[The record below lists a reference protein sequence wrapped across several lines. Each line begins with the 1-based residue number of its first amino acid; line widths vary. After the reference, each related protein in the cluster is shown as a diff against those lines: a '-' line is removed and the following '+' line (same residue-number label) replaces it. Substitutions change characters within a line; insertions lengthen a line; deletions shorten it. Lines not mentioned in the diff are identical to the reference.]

1 MTSGDGS
8 PLRTAWARPLAAV
21 LIACWLAA
29 VAIPPVAIVAWRDR
43 RLAEVAS
50 PEAQAEWDA
59 FRADMRRQSGREGPV
74 QRKVPKSPEPP
85 ELVWL
90 RDYLVLAI
98 AAWITLVGVLGGF
111 LAAIALGMARAAS
124 PAGLTAATS
133 AGMTAATSAGL
144 TAASPAEDGA
154 TGGRHDQKQHDR
166 DSQHADERRHG

>member
-1 MTSGDGS
+1 MASGDD
-8 PLRTAWARPLAAV
+8 PRRRKPWARPLAAAIV
-21 LIACWLAA
+21 ACWLAA
-29 VAIPPVAIVAWRDR
+29 VAVPPVALVAWRDR

-74 QRKVPKSPEPP
+74 QRKVPKSVEPP

-111 LAAIALGMARAAS
+111 LAAIAI
-124 PAGLTAATS
+124 GLTRATS
-133 AGMTAATSAGL
+133 A
-144 TAASPAEDGA
+144 AEDGA
-154 TGGRHDQKQHDR
+154 TGDRHDQKQHER